1 MLEMLNGL
9 DEALFLFI
17 NVTLANPVTDLVMPI
32 VTADLYL
39 RILYGAAMILLLVKG
54 SPRLRWLVLFSVV
67 VLVFTDQL
75 ASSFLKPLLA
85 RPRPC
90 HVLGDIHLL
99 VGCGGGKSMPS
110 SHAANAFGQAALF
123 SLCVRRIKW
132 YFWAFGAVVAIS
144 RVFVGVHYPGDIL
157 AGALLGT
164 TVGVAVTFSF
174 EQFETRL
181 LKPKPRATPEPLDLE
196 PVEKE

>member
-1 MLEMLNGL
+1 MLESLASL
-9 DEALFLFI
+9 DQALFIFF

-32 VTADLYL
+32 ATSDLYL

-75 ASSFLKPLLA
+75 ASSFLKPLIA

-132 YFWAFGAVVAIS
+132 YLWAFAAVVAMS

-157 AGALLGT
+157 AGALLG
-164 TVGVAVTFSF
+164 VGVGVGVTFAF
-174 EQFETRL
+174 EQFEVRML
-181 LKPKPRATPEPLDLE
+181 RPKPKATPEPQDLE